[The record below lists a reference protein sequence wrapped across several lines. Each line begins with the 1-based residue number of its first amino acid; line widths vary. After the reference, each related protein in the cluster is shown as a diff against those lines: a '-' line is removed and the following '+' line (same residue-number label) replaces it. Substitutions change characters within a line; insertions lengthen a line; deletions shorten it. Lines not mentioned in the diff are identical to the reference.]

1 MKQLFAFLLLTAA
14 VANAFAEI
22 VITPVRPA
30 DAPKDKPG
38 IIVPG
43 PKDSTTAAAE
53 KRPET
58 IVLVN
63 GDTLQGAFLAFDAK
77 SGARWQHPAVKM
89 PIELDGSSISKV
101 KLERAK
107 VGEAAAKQNC
117 SVKLHNGDELVGEL
131 MTMDEEKLTLDTWYG
146 GTLTIPRKS
155 VRQISPGLAKM
166 STIYEGPTGMD
177 GWSGRNPNVPNVE
190 GGAIRA
196 VGRIVVGGIR
206 AGNAATGWQYQNES
220 FVTSSSGAQIGRN
233 IKLSPQSNIEFDVA
247 WRGYFQLA
255 IHFYTDK
262 LEQYSGNAYIL
273 GLNPNNIYL
282 QRMTAEEGQNNLG
295 NSQLQSL
302 QQKTSA
308 HISIRVNKEQ
318 KTISLLVDN
327 VLVQQWKDNQAFA
340 GKGNG
345 LMFVSQGQGAVK
357 ISSIRV
363 TEWDGKIPANLPAAS
378 GKLSEDLAR
387 LVNNDSVSGSLKA
400 IKEGKIAFTTSF
412 ANLDIPLE
420 RVGQIELAQAKP
432 EKPALVPGE
441 VRATFAGRGSVTFTL
456 ESWDANQVSGY
467 SPNLGRVKFLPAAFS
482 QVEFN
487 LEKQKAANDN
497 PFGF

>member
-1 MKQLFAFLLLTAA
+1 MKHLLAVLIFAATFSS
-14 VANAFAEI
+14 AFAEI
-22 VITPVRPA
+22 VITPVRPP

-43 PKDSTTAAAE
+43 PKDTVTGANE

-63 GDTLQGAFLAFDAK
+63 GDTLQGAFLSFDAK
-77 SGARWQHPAVKM
+77 GGARWQHPAVKM
-89 PIELDGSSISKV
+89 PIELDGASISKV

-107 VGEAAAKQNC
+107 VGEAAGKQNC

-166 STIYEGPTGMD
+166 STIYEGPTGIE
-177 GWSGRNPNVPNVE
+177 GWTGQNPNAPA
-190 GGAIRA
+190 GGGIRA
-196 VGRIVVGGIR
+196 VGRIVIGGMK

-233 IKLSPQSNIEFDVA
+233 LKLSPQTNIEFDVA

-282 QRMTAEEGQNNLG
+282 QRMTTEEGQNNLG
-295 NSQLQSL
+295 NSNLQSL

-327 VLVQQWKDNQAFA
+327 VLIQQWKDNQNFA

-357 ISSIRV
+357 INGIRV

-387 LVNNDSVSGSLKA
+387 LVNNDSVSGALKG
-400 IKEGKIAFTTSF
+400 IKDGKIAFTTSF

-420 RVGQIELAQAKP
+420 RVGQIELAQAKI

-456 ESWDANQVSGY
+456 ENWDANQVTGY
-467 SPNLGRVKFLPAAFS
+467 SPNLGRVKFSPAAFS

-487 LEKQKAANDN
+487 LDKQKAATDD

>member
-1 MKQLFAFLLLTAA
+1 MKHFLATFLIAA
-14 VANAFAEI
+14 TVANVSAEI
-22 VITPVRPA
+22 VITPVRPT
-30 DAPKDKPG
+30 DAAKDKPG

-43 PKDSTTAAAE
+43 PKDSATAPAE

-58 IVLVN
+58 IVLTN
-63 GDTLQGAFLAFDAK
+63 GDTLQGLFLAFDAK
-77 SGARWQHPAVKM
+77 GGARWQHPAVKL
-89 PIELDGSSISKV
+89 PIELDGASISRV

-107 VGEAAAKQNC
+107 VGDAAQKQNC
-117 SVKLHNGDELVGEL
+117 SVKLLNGDELVGEL

-155 VRQISPGLAKM
+155 VRQLSPGLAKM

-177 GWSGRNPNVPNVE
+177 GWTGRNPNVPDGA
-190 GGAIRA
+190 GGIRI
-196 VGRIVVGGIR
+196 GRIVGGIK
-206 AGNAATGWQYQNES
+206 AGAATAWQYQNEA
-220 FVTSSSGAQIGRN
+220 FVTSSSGAQIGRTL
-233 IKLSPQSNIEFDVA
+233 KLATQSNIEFDVA

-255 IHFYTDK
+255 IYFYTDR
-262 LEQYSGNAYIL
+262 LEQHTGNAYIL
-273 GLNPNNIYL
+273 GLNPQNIYL
-282 QRMTAEEGQNNLG
+282 QRMTAVEGQNNLG
-295 NSQLQSL
+295 NTNLQSL

-327 VLVQQWKDNQAFA
+327 ILVQQWKDNQDFA

-357 ISSIRV
+357 LSGIRV

-387 LVNNDSVSGSLKA
+387 LVNNDSVSGVLKG
-400 IKEGKIAFTTSF
+400 IKDGKIAFTTSF
-412 ANLDIPLE
+412 ASLDIPLE
-420 RVGQIELAQAKP
+420 RVGQIELAQAKI
-432 EKPALVPGE
+432 EKPVLVPGE

-456 ESWDANQVSGY
+456 ENWDANQVTGY
-467 SPNLGRVKFLPAAFS
+467 SPNLGRVKFSPAAFS

-487 LEKQKAANDN
+487 LDKQKAASDDL
-497 PFGF
+497 FGF

>member
-1 MKQLFAFLLLTAA
+1 MKHSLAVLILIAA
-14 VANAFAEI
+14 LSPASAEI
-22 VITPVRPA
+22 VITPSLPEKE
-30 DAPKDKPG
+30 PKDKPG

-43 PKDSTTAAAE
+43 PKDSANAPAE

-58 IVLVN
+58 IVLTN
-63 GDTLQGAFLAFDAK
+63 GDTLQGAFLSFDAK
-77 SGARWQHPAVKM
+77 GGARWQHPAVKL
-89 PIELDGSSISKV
+89 PIELDGASISKV

-107 VGEAAAKQNC
+107 VGEVAQKQNC

-166 STIYEGPTGMD
+166 STIYEGPTGIE
-177 GWSGRNPNVPNVE
+177 GWTGHNPNAP
-190 GGAIRA
+190 GGGGLRA
-196 VGRIVVGGIR
+196 VGRLVVGGIKPVNT
-206 AGNAATGWQYQNES
+206 ASGWQYQNES

-233 IKLSPQSNIEFDVA
+233 IKLSPQSNIEFDFA
-247 WRGYFQLA
+247 WRGYFQLN

-273 GLNPNNIYL
+273 GLNQNNIYL
-282 QRMTAEEGQNNLG
+282 QRMTATEGQSNIG
-295 NSQLQSL
+295 NAQLQAL

-340 GKGNG
+340 GTGSG

-357 ISSIRV
+357 IKAIRV

-400 IKEGKIAFTTSF
+400 IKDGKIAFTTSF

-467 SPNLGRVKFLPAAFS
+467 SPNLGRVKFSPTAFS

-487 LEKQKAANDN
+487 LEKQKAGSDD